1 MADYGVILAEPHP
14 SIAHEEYYKH
24 IHDELLEPQRMKQLL
39 AWCGRKALTPK
50 DGKVGDATAAAV
62 GRYFFFWKFVEMMMI
77 RPGRRSRRVIRRSDG
92 ISDES

>member
-62 GRYFFFWKFVEMMMI
+62 GRYFFFFFEI
-77 RPGRRSRRVIRRSDG
+77 CGD
-92 ISDES
+92 DDD

>member
-1 MADYGVILAEPHP
+1 VTDYGVILAEPHP

-50 DGKVGDATAAAV
+50 DGKVGDANAAAV
-62 GRYFFFWKFVEMMMI
+62 GRFFFLEI
-77 RPGRRSRRVIRRSDG
+77 CGDDG
-92 ISDES
+92 DQIGPEEQGGN